1 MLVLDLFEHEKWFW
15 DKFEYGSSVMEKKIS
30 CSKSILQVGAEVPI
44 DSEEADEENRSENG
58 KTLLFVFERGYHD
71 FWASCILTQLCPGY
85 IFQHILVYVAA
96 TYS

>member
-1 MLVLDLFEHEKWFW
+1 
-15 DKFEYGSSVMEKKIS
+15 MEKKIS

-71 FWASCILTQLCPGY
+71 F
-85 IFQHILVYVAA
+85 
-96 TYS
+96 